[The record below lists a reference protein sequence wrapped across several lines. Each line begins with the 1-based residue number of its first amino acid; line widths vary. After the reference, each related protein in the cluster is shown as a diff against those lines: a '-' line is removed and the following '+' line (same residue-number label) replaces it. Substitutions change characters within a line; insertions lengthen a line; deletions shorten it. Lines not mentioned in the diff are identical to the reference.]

1 MTGQLVRSIGMEM
14 YDREGRPMII
24 RLPKVKRTDSRR
36 FYGTEPSFDEHMM
49 FVALESPEFID
60 LFASIQRCDK
70 RIYERLCGKLAKSF
84 EKTCREY
91 SPARQELA
99 KCAKELEK
107 MGISLEDGT
116 GVGTMVP
123 YKILPIDERY
133 SEGFAH
139 RSKYALRYER
149 FPKKFN
155 GIRIDEK
162 VLAEDGKGF
171 QSDYNFLRA
180 RYPREAKMLDE
191 EEKRKASPSLLSTIT
206 GALKSGFSR
215 RYGLS
220 QDQQEEQKIM
230 DSLREAKRN
239 YETYNSFTPKQ
250 KRAISKYLEALSK
263 VLSVTAKV
271 SEFSG
276 RERALDQ
283 ERYVETEDGKKMPYY
298 DYVLEEGI
306 SSGEI
311 DPVILGVFKDRVIAE
326 YYREIKP
333 KKTEVSEYVKLYN
346 GQNQGIRSKAFTYLV
361 TRTIME
367 RHKEQI
373 IELYKESKDLDE
385 IESLLD
391 RKAELEA
398 REPSKGDTKPQ
409 KEGGTRD
416 DD

>member
-1 MTGQLVRSIGMEM
+1 
-14 YDREGRPMII
+14 
-24 RLPKVKRTDSRR
+24 
-36 FYGTEPSFDEHMM
+36 
-49 FVALESPEFID
+49 
-60 LFASIQRCDK
+60 
-70 RIYERLCGKLAKSF
+70 
-84 EKTCREY
+84 
-91 SPARQELA
+91 
-99 KCAKELEK
+99 
-107 MGISLEDGT
+107 
-116 GVGTMVP
+116 
-123 YKILPIDERY
+123 
-133 SEGFAH
+133 
-139 RSKYALRYER
+139 
-149 FPKKFN
+149 
-155 GIRIDEK
+155 
-162 VLAEDGKGF
+162 
-171 QSDYNFLRA
+171 
-180 RYPREAKMLDE
+180 
-191 EEKRKASPSLLSTIT
+191 
-206 GALKSGFSR
+206 
-215 RYGLS
+215 
-220 QDQQEEQKIM
+220 
-230 DSLREAKRN
+230 
-239 YETYNSFTPKQ
+239 
-250 KRAISKYLEALSK
+250 
-263 VLSVTAKV
+263 
-271 SEFSG
+271 
-276 RERALDQ
+276 
-283 ERYVETEDGKKMPYY
+283 MPYY